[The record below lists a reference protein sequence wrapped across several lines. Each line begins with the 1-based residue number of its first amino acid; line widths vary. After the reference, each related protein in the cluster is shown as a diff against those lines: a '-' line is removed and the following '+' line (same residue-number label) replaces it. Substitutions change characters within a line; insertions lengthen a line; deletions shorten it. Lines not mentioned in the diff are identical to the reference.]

1 MQFDEIEVREV
12 ERDGEIVVQ
21 IDGYHRPRPESKYPE
36 YRRVVIV
43 DLTEEQATTLHEQL
57 AAYISD

>member
-12 ERDGEIVVQ
+12 ERDGETVVQ

-43 DLTEEQATTLHEQL
+43 DLTEEQAKALHEQL
-57 AAYISD
+57 ATFVGD